1 MNKEFQTENVG
12 QTRDILSVSELNRA
26 VSRLLEQSFDVSW
39 VRGEI
44 SNFTPAA
51 SGHWYFTLKD
61 DAASVRAVM
70 FRGRASAVGFSPKSG
85 DSVEIRGR
93 VTLYEARGEYQ
104 VQVEQMR
111 RAGLGSLFEAFVALK
126 AKLETEGLFD
136 PEQKREL
143 PLYPRAV
150 GIVTSLAAAAL
161 RDVLTTLA
169 RRAPHLS
176 VVIYPAAVQGA
187 EAALQLRQA
196 LAQANERQEVDVV
209 LLVRGGGSIED
220 LWSFNDEGLA
230 RDIASSLLPVVSGV
244 GHETDFTI
252 ADFVSD
258 VRAPTPT
265 AAAELVCMTR
275 GALLA
280 EVEGLADQLIREVQ
294 RKLERLAQRLDRAA
308 AAVVSP
314 GDRLMHQAERLSGL
328 KFRLQSVWQQTA
340 QRRKALAARAHD
352 RLQGQLPDLS
362 LPRARLARAARA
374 MVAAQQRAGADN
386 TARLGAVQAQLRA
399 LSPSHTLARG
409 YAIVRNGRGE
419 IVRQAA
425 SLKLGAQLDVTLS
438 EGGITVDVQ
447 DIRPSDGG

>member
-1 MNKEFQTENVG
+1 MNKEFQTENLG

-70 FRGRASAVGFSPKSG
+70 FRGRAFAVGFAPRSG

-104 VQVEQMR
+104 IQVDQMR

-126 AKLETEGLFD
+126 AKLEAEGLFNS
-136 PEQKREL
+136 EQKRPL

-161 RDVLTTLA
+161 RDVLTALA

-187 EAALQLRQA
+187 DAALQLRQA
-196 LAQANERQEVDVV
+196 LAQANDRQEVDVV

-252 ADFVSD
+252 ADFVAD

-265 AAAELVCMTR
+265 AAAELVCVTR
-275 GALLA
+275 ASLLA
-280 EVEGLADQLIREVQ
+280 DIENLASHLNREVQ

-308 AAVVSP
+308 SGVVSP
-314 GDRLMHQAERLSGL
+314 SERLVHQTERLNGL
-328 KFRLQSVWQQTA
+328 RYRLQAAWQQST
-340 QRRKALAARAHD
+340 QRRQALASRAQD
-352 RLQGQLPDLS
+352 RLQVQLPDVT
-362 LPRARLARAARA
+362 LPHARLARAARA
-374 MVAAQQRAGADN
+374 MVAAQQRQGLSHAAKLAG
-386 TARLGAVQAQLRA
+386 VQAQLRA

-409 YAIVRNGRGE
+409 YAIVRTGQGD
-419 IVRQAA
+419 IVRRADT
-425 SLKLGAQLDVTLS
+425 LKVGAKLDVTLS
-438 EGGITVDVQ
+438 
-447 DIRPSDGG
+447 DGGLAVQIDSIRKGEA

>member
-1 MNKEFQTENVG
+1 
-12 QTRDILSVSELNRA
+12 
-26 VSRLLEQSFDVSW
+26 
-39 VRGEI
+39 
-44 SNFTPAA
+44 
-51 SGHWYFTLKD
+51 
-61 DAASVRAVM
+61 
-70 FRGRASAVGFSPKSG
+70 
-85 DSVEIRGR
+85 
-93 VTLYEARGEYQ
+93 
-104 VQVEQMR
+104 
-111 RAGLGSLFEAFVALK
+111 
-126 AKLETEGLFD
+126 
-136 PEQKREL
+136 
-143 PLYPRAV
+143 
-150 GIVTSLAAAAL
+150 
-161 RDVLTTLA
+161 
-169 RRAPHLS
+169 
-176 VVIYPAAVQGA
+176 
-187 EAALQLRQA
+187 
-196 LAQANERQEVDVV
+196 
-209 LLVRGGGSIED
+209 
-220 LWSFNDEGLA
+220 
-230 RDIASSLLPVVSGV
+230 
-244 GHETDFTI
+244 
-252 ADFVSD
+252 
-258 VRAPTPT
+258 
-265 AAAELVCMTR
+265 
-275 GALLA
+275 LA
-280 EVEGLADQLIREVQ
+280 EVEGLADQLNREVQ

>member
-1 MNKEFQTENVG
+1 MNKEFQTENLG

-70 FRGRASAVGFSPKSG
+70 FRGRASSVGFAPRSG

-104 VQVEQMR
+104 IQVDQMR

-126 AKLETEGLFD
+126 TKLEAEGLFD
-136 PEQKREL
+136 LGQKRRL

-161 RDVLTTLA
+161 RDVLTALA

-187 EAALQLRQA
+187 DAALQLRQA
-196 LAQANERQEVDVV
+196 LAQANDRQEVDVV

-252 ADFVSD
+252 ADFVAD

-265 AAAELVCMTR
+265 AAAELVCVTR
-275 GALLA
+275 ASLLA
-280 EVEGLADQLIREVQ
+280 DIESLASQLNREVQ

-308 AAVVSP
+308 SGVVSP
-314 GDRLMHQAERLSGL
+314 SERLVHQAERLSGL
-328 KFRLQSVWQQTA
+328 KFRLQAAWQQSA
-340 QRRKALAARAHD
+340 QRRQALARRAQD
-352 RLQGQLPDLS
+352 RLQMQLPDLA
-362 LPRARLARAARA
+362 LPHARLARAARA
-374 MVAAQQRAGADN
+374 MVAAQQRQGFIYAAKLTG
-386 TARLGAVQAQLRA
+386 VQAQLRA

-409 YAIVRNGRGE
+409 YAIVRTGQGD
-419 IVRQAA
+419 IVRKAN
-425 SLKLGAQLDVTLS
+425 SLKVGAQLDVTLS
-438 EGGITVDVQ
+438 EGGLAVQ
-447 DIRPSDGG
+447 IESIRKGEA

>member
-1 MNKEFQTENVG
+1 MNKEFQTENLG

-44 SNFTPAA
+44 SNFTPAG

-126 AKLETEGLFD
+126 AKLEAEGLFD
-136 PEQKREL
+136 SEQKRLL
-143 PLYPRAV
+143 PRYPRAV

-161 RDVLTTLA
+161 RDVLAALA

-196 LAQANERQEVDVV
+196 LAQANARQEVDVV

-275 GALLA
+275 VELLS
-280 EVEGLADQLIREVQ
+280 EVQSLADQLNREVH
-294 RKLERLAQRLDRAA
+294 RKLERFAQRLDRAA
-308 AAVVSP
+308 AGVVSP
-314 GDRLMHQAERLSGL
+314 GERLMHQTERLSGL
-328 KFRLQSVWQQTA
+328 KFRLQSVWQQSL
-340 QRRKALAARAHD
+340 QLRHALAARAHD

-362 LPRARLARAARA
+362 LQHARLARAAGA
-374 MVAAQQRAGADN
+374 MVAAQQRVGADK

-409 YAIVRNGRGE
+409 YAIVRDKQGE
-419 IVRQAA
+419 IVRHAA
-425 SLKLGAQLDVTLS
+425 SLERGAQLDVTLS
-438 EGGITVDVQ
+438 KGGLTVEVH
-447 DIRPSDGG
+447 DIRHSDV

>member
-1 MNKEFQTENVG
+1 MNKELMTENSS

-104 VQVEQMR
+104 IQVEQMR

-126 AKLETEGLFD
+126 AKLEAEGLFD
-136 PEQKREL
+136 PGQKRSL
-143 PLYPRAV
+143 PLYPRSV

-161 RDVLTTLA
+161 RDVLTALA

-196 LAQANERQEVDVV
+196 LAQANERGEVEVI

-230 RDIASSLLPVVSGV
+230 RDIASSLLPVVAGV

-252 ADFVSD
+252 ADFVAD

-275 GALLA
+275 VELLSEVQGFA
-280 EVEGLADQLIREVQ
+280 EQLKREMQ
-294 RKLERLAQRLDRAA
+294 RKLERLGQRLDRAS

-314 GDRLMHQAERLSGL
+314 GERLVHQSERLSGL
-328 KFRLQSVWQQTA
+328 KFRLQTAWQQSA
-340 QRRKALAARAHD
+340 QRRQSLASRAHD
-352 RLQGQLPDLS
+352 RLQVQLPDLA
-362 LPRARLARAARA
+362 LRQARLERAARGL
-374 MVAAQQRAGADN
+374 VAAQQRSWMDKG
-386 TARLGAVQAQLRA
+386 ARLGAVQAQLRA

-409 YAIVRNGRGE
+409 YAIVRTTQGN
-419 IVRQAA
+419 IVRQAS
-425 SLKLGAQLDVTLS
+425 SLAVGNQLDVTLS
-438 EGGITVDVQ
+438 EGGLTVQVEQ
-447 DIRPSDGG
+447 IRKTPS

>member
-1 MNKEFQTENVG
+1 MNKEFQTENLG

-70 FRGRASAVGFSPKSG
+70 FRGRASAVGFAPRSG

-104 VQVEQMR
+104 IQVDQMR

-126 AKLETEGLFD
+126 SKLEAEGLFD
-136 PEQKREL
+136 SQQKRPL
-143 PLYPRAV
+143 PRYPRAV

-161 RDVLTTLA
+161 RDVLTALA

-187 EAALQLRQA
+187 DAALQLRQA
-196 LAQANERQEVDVV
+196 LAQANDRQEVDVV

-252 ADFVSD
+252 ADFVAD

-265 AAAELVCMTR
+265 AAAELVCVTR
-275 GALLA
+275 ASLLA
-280 EVEGLADQLIREVQ
+280 DIESLASQLNREVQ
-294 RKLERLAQRLDRAA
+294 RKIERLAQRLDRAA
-308 AAVVSP
+308 AGVVSP
-314 GDRLMHQAERLSGL
+314 GERLAHQTERLSGL
-328 KFRLQSVWQQTA
+328 TFRLQAAWQQST
-340 QRRKALAARAHD
+340 QRRQALARRAQD
-352 RLQGQLPDLS
+352 RLQMQSPDLA
-362 LPRARLARAARA
+362 LPHARLARAARA
-374 MVAAQQRAGADN
+374 MVAAQQRQGISHAAKLAG
-386 TARLGAVQAQLRA
+386 VQAQLRA

-409 YAIVRNGRGE
+409 YAIVRTGE
-419 IVRQAA
+419 GDIVRRAE
-425 SLKLGAQLDVTLS
+425 SLKVGAKLDVTLS
-438 EGGITVDVQ
+438 EGGLAVQ
-447 DIRPSDGG
+447 IESIRKGDA

>member
-1 MNKEFQTENVG
+1 
-12 QTRDILSVSELNRA
+12 
-26 VSRLLEQSFDVSW
+26 
-39 VRGEI
+39 
-44 SNFTPAA
+44 
-51 SGHWYFTLKD
+51 
-61 DAASVRAVM
+61 
-70 FRGRASAVGFSPKSG
+70 
-85 DSVEIRGR
+85 
-93 VTLYEARGEYQ
+93 
-104 VQVEQMR
+104 
-111 RAGLGSLFEAFVALK
+111 
-126 AKLETEGLFD
+126 LFD

-169 RRAPHLS
+169 RRAPHLA

-196 LAQANERQEVDVV
+196 LAQANERQEVDVI

-275 GALLA
+275 AALLS
-280 EVEGLADQLIREVQ
+280 EVESLTDQLNREVQ

-314 GDRLMHQAERLSGL
+314 GERLRHQAERLSGL
-328 KFRLQSVWQQTA
+328 KFRLQSVWQQTT
-340 QRRKALAARAHD
+340 QRREALAARAHD

-362 LPRARLARAARA
+362 LHRARLARAARA
-374 MVAAQQRAGADN
+374 MVAAQQRMGADK
-386 TARLGAVQAQLRA
+386 TARLGAVQGQLRA
-399 LSPSHTLARG
+399 LSRSHTLARG
-409 YAIVRNGRGE
+409 YAIVRNGQGE
-419 IVRQAA
+419 ILRQAA
-425 SLKLGAQLDVTLS
+425 SLTLGAQLDVTLS
-438 EGGITVDVQ
+438 EGGITVGVQ
-447 DIRPSDGG
+447 DIRPSDH

>member
-1 MNKEFQTENVG
+1 MNKEFQTENLG

-44 SNFTPAA
+44 SNFTPAS

-70 FRGRASAVGFSPKSG
+70 FRGRASAVDFAPRSG

-104 VQVEQMR
+104 IQVDQMR

-126 AKLETEGLFD
+126 AKLEAEGLFD
-136 PEQKREL
+136 SEQKRPL

-161 RDVLTTLA
+161 RDVLTALA

-187 EAALQLRQA
+187 DAALQLRQA
-196 LAQANERQEVDVV
+196 LAQANDRQEVDVV

-252 ADFVSD
+252 ADFVAD

-265 AAAELVCMTR
+265 AAAELVCVTR
-275 GALLA
+275 ASLLA
-280 EVEGLADQLIREVQ
+280 DIESLVSQLNREVQ

-308 AAVVSP
+308 SGVVSP
-314 GDRLMHQAERLSGL
+314 SERLVHQTERLSGL
-328 KFRLQSVWQQTA
+328 KFRLQAAWQQST
-340 QRRKALAARAHD
+340 QSRRALASRAQD
-352 RLQGQLPDLS
+352 RLRMQLPDLV
-362 LPRARLARAARA
+362 LPHARLARAARA
-374 MVAAQQRAGADN
+374 MVAAQQRQGLSHAAKLAGI
-386 TARLGAVQAQLRA
+386 QAQLRA

-409 YAIVRNGRGE
+409 YAIVRTEQGD
-419 IVRQAA
+419 IVRRANH
-425 SLKLGAQLDVTLS
+425 LKVGEQLDVTLS
-438 EGGITVDVQ
+438 EGGLAVKIDT
-447 DIRPSDGG
+447 IRQGKD

>member
-1 MNKEFQTENVG
+1 MNKEFQTENLG

-70 FRGRASAVGFSPKSG
+70 FRGRASAVGFAPRSG

-104 VQVEQMR
+104 IQVDQMR

-126 AKLETEGLFD
+126 AKLEAEGLFD
-136 PEQKREL
+136 SEQKRAL

-161 RDVLTTLA
+161 RDVLTALA

-187 EAALQLRQA
+187 DAALQLRQA
-196 LAQANERQEVDVV
+196 LALANDRQEVDVV

-230 RDIASSLLPVVSGV
+230 RDIASSVLPVVSGV

-252 ADFVSD
+252 ADFVAD

-265 AAAELVCMTR
+265 AAGELVCVTR
-275 GALLA
+275 ASLLA
-280 EVEGLADQLIREVQ
+280 DIENLASQLNRGVQ

-308 AAVVSP
+308 SGVVSP
-314 GDRLMHQAERLSGL
+314 SERLVHQTERLSGL
-328 KFRLQSVWQQTA
+328 KFRLQAAWQQST
-340 QRRKALAARAHD
+340 QRRQALASRAQD
-352 RLQGQLPDLS
+352 RLQMQLPDLALS
-362 LPRARLARAARA
+362 HARLARAARG
-374 MVAAQQRAGADN
+374 MVAAQQRQGLSHA
-386 TARLGAVQAQLRA
+386 ARLAGVQAQLRA
-399 LSPSHTLARG
+399 LSPAHTLARG
-409 YAIVRNGRGE
+409 YAIVRTGQGD
-419 IVRQAA
+419 IVRRADG
-425 SLKLGAQLDVTLS
+425 LKVGAQLDVTLS
-438 EGGITVDVQ
+438 EGGLAVQ
-447 DIRPSDGG
+447 IESIRKGEA

>member
-104 VQVEQMR
+104 VQVDQMR
-111 RAGLGSLFEAFVALK
+111 RAGLGSLFEAFIALK

-136 PEQKREL
+136 PEQKRDL

-150 GIVTSLAAAAL
+150 GIVTLAAAAL

-196 LAQANERQEVDVV
+196 LAQANERQEVDVI

-230 RDIASSLLPVVSGV
+230 RDIASSVLPVVSGV

-275 GALLA
+275 AALLTD
-280 EVEGLADQLIREVQ
+280 VRSLADQLNREVQ

-314 GDRLMHQAERLSGL
+314 GDRLMHQAERLNGL
-328 KFRLQSVWQQTA
+328 KFRLQSVWRQSV
-340 QRRKALAARAHD
+340 QRRQALAARAHD
-352 RLQGQLPDLS
+352 RLQGQLPDLAVHG
-362 LPRARLARAARA
+362 ARLARAARA
-374 MVAAQQRAGADN
+374 MVAAQQRLGADN
-386 TARLGAVQAQLRA
+386 TARLGAVQGQLRA

-409 YAIVRNGRGE
+409 YAIVRNGQGE

-425 SLKLGAQLDVTLS
+425 ILTLGTQLDVTLS
-438 EGGITVDVQ
+438 EGGITVGVQ
-447 DIRPSDGG
+447 DIRPSEH

>member
-1 MNKEFQTENVG
+1 MNKEFQTENLG
-12 QTRDILSVSELNRA
+12 QTRDIVSVSELNRA

-70 FRGRASAVGFSPKSG
+70 FRGRASAVGFSPRSG

-104 VQVEQMR
+104 IQVDQMR

-126 AKLETEGLFD
+126 AKLEAEGLFD
-136 PEQKREL
+136 PEQKRPL

-150 GIVTSLAAAAL
+150 GVVTSLAAAAL
-161 RDVLTTLA
+161 RDVLTALA

-187 EAALQLRQA
+187 DAALQLRQA
-196 LAQANERQEVDVV
+196 LAQANDRQEVDVV

-252 ADFVSD
+252 ADFVAD

-265 AAAELVCMTR
+265 AAAELVCVTR
-275 GALLA
+275 ASLLA
-280 EVEGLADQLIREVQ
+280 GIESLSSQLSREMQ

-308 AAVVSP
+308 SGVVSP
-314 GDRLMHQAERLSGL
+314 GERLLHQTERLSGL
-328 KFRLQSVWQQTA
+328 KFRLQAAWQQST
-340 QRRKALAARAHD
+340 QRRQASASRAQD
-352 RLQGQLPDLS
+352 RLQRQLPDTA
-362 LPRARLARAARA
+362 LPHARLARAARA
-374 MVAAQQRAGADN
+374 MVAAQQRQGLAHA
-386 TARLGAVQAQLRA
+386 ARLAGVQAQLRA

-409 YAIVRNGRGE
+409 YAIVRTEQGV
-419 IVRQAA
+419 IVRRAD
-425 SLKLGAQLDVTLS
+425 SLTVGAELDVTLA
-438 EGGITVDVQ
+438 EGGLSVRLES
-447 DIRPSDGG
+447 IRHGDA